1 MFQRSLRVTRIAA
14 LAWIPAVLAGCGSGA
29 AALFS
34 AADSGDDAPPQPFLV
49 RFEAST
55 PKMFAPETDN
65 QISNSINEAASD
77 VATST
82 PVLQVEFTRLPDAG
96 TVQPTDFTVTRVD
109 PSNTSLEP
117 VPPMQ
122 VRVNTSGVEIVLE
135 AALYL
140 NGLYRVD
147 VVGQIN
153 DIIGLPLTGPRTAFF
168 QVGPGALDPN
178 EELVTF
184 GETFA
189 GGLRLGGANR
199 TFASVEAQVGNTF
212 FIATNSADSS
222 GVYSAPILLYQNS
235 GQSFDQLN
243 TSSIRLSGTTALIRT
258 QEGRLSQ
265 IHNGNPDQSVRVK
278 VFPGRIESVG
288 GDITWPNLVN
298 ANLDPDRYVIDRG
311 PDFEAGGP
319 NNNKHIAW
327 RPRLDP
333 LTVQQSQNAFGKSVV
348 AWWAWSDES
357 AAGDS
362 FETYGVYGNYLDQD
376 PGFTNEWSEPTLLS
390 SPADDSVG
398 WPISASFADGS
409 VVALW
414 HDAPNQEQLYEADI
428 SRYQGARFS
437 SQTNTWGPSSTYNL
451 GTDLGRIGSVES
463 VGADEFLVFARLDQD
478 GDTSV
483 GQQPE
488 RASVTVRRLGFDSSG
503 NLTAAAGSTAAIS
516 APASPDADGFY
527 SLALGY
533 ESALPS
539 GTGVPVAGQYTQVR
553 NGIAVQT
560 PRVAAIDGENY
571 LVSWNDTS
579 PTGTPRLW
587 LSVFDSVNM
596 VWRNN
601 EAIDVIEQLGLTS
614 LGGEFAVL
622 GVAVDRLGFA
632 TVAWREGPNSRSLA
646 ARMVRTSGS
655 ILGGGATTLADV
667 FPTDPS
673 DALTVVKF
681 VSNDPTN
688 PDNLAAGGS
697 YPSFV
702 GLSNVDGSGHLA
714 FFWAREYVENA
725 NAPGIVIG
733 TNARRFR

>member
-1 MFQRSLRVTRIAA
+1 MSQRRLRVSRSAAIA
-14 LAWIPAVLAGCGSGA
+14 LIPIALAGCGSGA

-34 AADSGDDAPPQPFLV
+34 AADTGDDAPPQPFNV
-49 RFEAST
+49 RFDASN
-55 PKMFAPETDN
+55 PRMFAAETDS
-65 QISNSINEAASD
+65 QITSSIDDATSD

-82 PVLQVEFTRLPDAG
+82 PVLQLEFTRLPDADS
-96 TVQPTDFTVTRVD
+96 VQPSDFTVTRVD
-109 PSNTSLEP
+109 PNNTDLEP
-117 VPPMQ
+117 VPAMQ

-147 VVGQIN
+147 VVGQVS
-153 DIIGLPLTGPRTAFF
+153 DIIGLPLTGPRMAFF

-222 GVYSAPILLYQNS
+222 GVYTAPSLLYQNS

-243 TSSIRLSGTTALIRT
+243 TSGIQLSGTTAVIRT
-258 QEGRLSQ
+258 QEGRLTQ

-278 VFPGRIESVG
+278 AFPGRIESVG
-288 GDITWPNLVN
+288 GEITWPNLVN
-298 ANLDPDRYVIDRG
+298 ANVDSDRYVIDRG

-319 NNNKHIAW
+319 TNNKHIAW
-327 RPRLDP
+327 RPRLHP
-333 LTVQQSQNAFGKSVV
+333 LTVQQSQNALGKNVV
-348 AWWAWSDES
+348 TWWAWRDES
-357 AAGDS
+357 ASGDS
-362 FETYGVYGNYLDQD
+362 FETYGVYGNFLDQD
-376 PGFTNEWSEPTLLS
+376 LGFVGEWSEPVLLS

-398 WPISASFADGS
+398 WPISTSFPDGS

-414 HDAPNQEQLYEADI
+414 HDAPTQEELYEADI

-437 SQTNTWGPSSTYNL
+437 SLTNTWGPSSTYNL
-451 GTDLGRIGSVES
+451 GTDLGRIGSVNS
-463 VGADEFLVFARLDQD
+463 VGADEILVFARLDQD
-478 GDTSV
+478 GNSTV
-483 GQQPE
+483 GQPE
-488 RASVTVRRLGFDSSG
+488 RASVTVRRLGFDSAG
-503 NLTAAAGSTAAIS
+503 NLTAAGGSSTAIV
-516 APASPDADGFY
+516 APPSPDADGFY

-539 GTGVPVAGQYTQVR
+539 GSGLPQPDQYVQVR
-553 NGIAVQT
+553 DGISRQT
-560 PRVAAIDGENY
+560 PRVASIDGVNY

-579 PTGTPRLW
+579 PSGTPRLW
-587 LSVFDSVNM
+587 ISVFDSANM
-596 VWRNN
+596 VWRNG

-614 LGGEFAVL
+614 LGGEFAVI

-632 TVAWREGPNSRSLA
+632 TVAWREGPSSRSLA

-655 ILGGGATTLADV
+655 ILGGGSTNLSDV

-673 DALTVVKF
+673 EALTIVKF
-681 VSNDPTN
+681 VSNDPN
-688 PDNLAAGGS
+688 DPDNLAAGGS

-702 GLSNVDGSGHLA
+702 GLSNVDGSGHIA
-714 FFWAREYVENA
+714 YFWAREYVENA
-725 NAPGIVIG
+725 SAPGIVIG